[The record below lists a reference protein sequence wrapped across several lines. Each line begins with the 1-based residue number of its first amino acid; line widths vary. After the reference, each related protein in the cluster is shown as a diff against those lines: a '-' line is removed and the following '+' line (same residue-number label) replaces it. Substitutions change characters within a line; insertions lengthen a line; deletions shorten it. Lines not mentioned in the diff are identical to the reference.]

1 MEANH
6 NNPSDAV
13 KGFIDSGARY
23 LIPMHYGTFDLS
35 DEPPSQPLRQL
46 VEEAERNG
54 ISDKIRPLAING
66 SLVFD

>member
-1 MEANH
+1 
-6 NNPSDAV
+6 
-13 KGFIDSGARY
+13 
-23 LIPMHYGTFDLS
+23 MHYGTFDLS

-46 VEEAERNG
+46 MEEAERPG